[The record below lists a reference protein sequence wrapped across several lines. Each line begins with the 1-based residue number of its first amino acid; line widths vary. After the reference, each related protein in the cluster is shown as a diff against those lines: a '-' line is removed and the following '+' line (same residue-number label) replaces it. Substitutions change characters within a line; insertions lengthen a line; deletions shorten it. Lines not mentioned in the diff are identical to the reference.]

1 MVHRSIE
8 IKSMKFKASRD
19 FSEIKRLIL
28 KSFGDVYKIQ
38 HEGGYVVVSG
48 DLHDY
53 KARERLYEII
63 TSESIGG

>member
-8 IKSMKFKASRD
+8 IKSMKFRASRD
-19 FSEIKRLIL
+19 FLEIKKLIT
-28 KSFGDVYKIQ
+28 KSFGNIYKLQ
-38 HEGGYVVVSG
+38 HEGGYVTVTG

-53 KARERLYEII
+53 KAREKLYEII